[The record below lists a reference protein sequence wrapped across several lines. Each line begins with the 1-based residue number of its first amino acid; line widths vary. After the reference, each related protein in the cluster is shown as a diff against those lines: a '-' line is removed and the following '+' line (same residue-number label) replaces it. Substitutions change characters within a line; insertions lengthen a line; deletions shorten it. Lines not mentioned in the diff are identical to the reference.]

1 MAPEGVYR
9 ASNFYARGLG
19 IIRTGPEHERGHLER
34 VREEPSGLKYG
45 LATLGRRVGVRRAQ
59 DLMLDRK
66 GFARIK
72 NAPHRWFGHMSR
84 VFSRVLGSIGPNE
97 VMVLRC

>member
-1 MAPEGVYR
+1 
-9 ASNFYARGLG
+9 
-19 IIRTGPEHERGHLER
+19 
-34 VREEPSGLKYG
+34 
-45 LATLGRRVGVRRAQ
+45 
-59 DLMLDRK
+59 MLDRK

-72 NAPHRWFGHMSR
+72 NAPHRLFGHVENISLHSVYDTTKCHISR